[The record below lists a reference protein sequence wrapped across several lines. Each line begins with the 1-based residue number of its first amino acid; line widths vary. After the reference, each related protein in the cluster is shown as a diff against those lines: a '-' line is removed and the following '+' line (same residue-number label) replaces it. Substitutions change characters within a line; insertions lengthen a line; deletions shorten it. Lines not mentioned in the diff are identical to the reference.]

1 MRTAF
6 IIILISSTIQL
17 WGQNGYV
24 RLENESIVTGYLRY
38 YTPINDVNRGIEVWR
53 TKKDK
58 NPLKISR
65 HTVSEYAIEKDT
77 FKVLHRFRPFEKGST
92 YFELV
97 DAKLKKSGKV
107 NLYFIDNSQ
116 NSVSTY
122 TGGGLLPALIDESIG
137 NQPYIYV
144 LEDKATGFYKAL
156 PSKKDKLKEALI
168 EFFPERYVVRYGEV
182 KGEIKY
188 KSIPALVELYNS
200 K

>member
-1 MRTAF
+1 MKTAF
-6 IIILISSTIQL
+6 IIILISSTTQL

-24 RLENESIVTGYLRY
+24 RLENDSIVRGYLRY

-58 NPLKISR
+58 NPLKIPR
-65 HTVSEYAIEKDT
+65 YIVSEYAIEKDT
-77 FKVLHRFRPFEKGST
+77 FKVFHRFRPFEKGNT
-92 YFELV
+92 YFEV
-97 DAKLKKSGKV
+97 ADAKLRVSGKV
-107 NLYFIDNSQ
+107 NLYFIDNTQ
-116 NSVSTY
+116 NNVSTY
-122 TGGGLLPALIDESIG
+122 TGGGLLPGLLDENIG

-156 PSKKDKLKEALI
+156 PSKKEKLKEALM
-168 EFFPERYVVRYGEV
+168 EVFPERYVIRYGEV